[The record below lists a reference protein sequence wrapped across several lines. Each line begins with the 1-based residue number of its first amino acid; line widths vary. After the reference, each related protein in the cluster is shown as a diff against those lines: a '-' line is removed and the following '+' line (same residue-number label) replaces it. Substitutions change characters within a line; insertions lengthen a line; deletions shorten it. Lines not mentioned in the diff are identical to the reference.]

1 MLPLQIPQFLVD
13 ERQPMRHEVWED
25 IPVEHDDDANN
36 RAKRQRMPD
45 HKSKDDAF
53 VSDLIGGGSGH
64 ANRLRIHH
72 LAHDAARAIRGSHQD
87 RIQTQLFR
95 GDALQTAEQRVRRRV
110 TAPERDAQP
119 SQEGS
124 EERKEPAGMGERH
137 AQDGVCSRVACH
149 EAQTDDYLSS
159 GDGLAH
165 TRSSRELLLFRLG
178 QPGAHGSC
186 ISRRSGTK
194 DGNHYSNGNTYYGL
208 KLDVGVGTGGPLF
221 FTHYSYF
228 GFGPH
233 SLHDRFTSSYFEN
246 NRNIALINR
255 AYCIANPKH
264 FPGYGAD
271 AWGLTASDGPFG
283 YVPHAPDN
291 ASDQGT
297 ITPTGALASFPY
309 APDASMAAFK
319 HYYRDLGAQL
329 WGIYGLREAY
339 NPTSSW
345 V

>member
-1 MLPLQIPQFLVD
+1 
-13 ERQPMRHEVWED
+13 MRHEVWED

-186 ISRRSGTK
+186 IS
-194 DGNHYSNGNTYYGL
+194 
-208 KLDVGVGTGGPLF
+208 
-221 FTHYSYF
+221 
-228 GFGPH
+228 
-233 SLHDRFTSSYFEN
+233 
-246 NRNIALINR
+246 
-255 AYCIANPKH
+255 
-264 FPGYGAD
+264 
-271 AWGLTASDGPFG
+271 
-283 YVPHAPDN
+283 
-291 ASDQGT
+291 
-297 ITPTGALASFPY
+297 PTGALASFPY

-339 NPTSSW
+339 NPTSSR